1 MMAKKDRLP
10 GWGSSGFGPTF
21 VSEGSGSSGQVDTE
35 MVISEDSNAPMRK
48 CISLNYPIHDGFAVP
63 IQALPLSK
71 MSSSQRKD
79 LVLRLRAELERIRN
93 LQKRVE
99 TQRTNVVSVSSSSD
113 ILSCSNAQQNGPL
126 LENIKKSSGLT
137 SGSGKKV
144 HSSDPKRQGLNRS
157 TSGKFESARQASA
170 TPSALNAALMK
181 QCEGL
186 LKKLMEHQHGWVFNT
201 PVDVVKFNI
210 PDYFTV
216 IKNPMDLGTIKSKIA
231 SSQYS
236 SPLDFVADVR
246 LTFSNAMTYNQPG
259 NDVHSMADTL
269 RKFFEIRWKV
279 IEKKLPK
286 ASQPSLEKS
295 SLHEEKEAIKPLP
308 PSKKRKI
315 VSVPQDVIPPPVKRT
330 MTVEEKHKL
339 SRDLEASLGDLP
351 DKIVVF
357 LKEQFSNGMDTEED
371 EIEIDIDN
379 LSSDALFT
387 LQKLLDDHLQEKQK
401 NKTTA
406 EPCEIE
412 VLNDSGPSNS
422 SLQLCKG
429 NDPADDDVDIGGN
442 EPPVSSYPPVEIEKD
457 VGCRPNAC
465 ISPGSSS
472 GSSDSESE
480 LDGNKASTLAKRPK
494 ENSGPGEHLDEKTE
508 SLSGL
513 DQLEQI
519 IQKPNSVESD
529 CHHDGESALNERQLS
544 PDKLYRAAL
553 LRNRFADT
561 ILKAREKTLNEGEK
575 GDPEKLRREREE
587 LEMQKRKEK
596 ARLQAEAK
604 AAEDARRRAEAK
616 AEAEAK
622 RKREL
627 EREAARQ
634 ALQKMEKTI
643 EINENSRFLEDLEL
657 LSAVPPEQLPSSV
670 DETSPDHSQDGLGS
684 FKFGGS
690 NPLEQLGLYMKVDEE
705 EEEGEPPS
713 MPNIMADV
721 EEGEID

>member
-1 MMAKKDRLP
+1 MMAKKGRLP
-10 GWGSSGFGPTF
+10 GWGSSGLGPTY
-21 VSEGSGSSGQVDTE
+21 VSEGSGSSGQVDAE
-35 MVISEDSNAPMRK
+35 IFVSEGSSAPMRK
-48 CISLNYPIHDGFAVP
+48 CISLNYPMHDGFAVP

-79 LVLRLRAELERIRN
+79 LVLRLRDELERIRS

-99 TQRTNVVSVSSSSD
+99 MQRTNVVAVSSSSD
-113 ILSCSNAQQNGPL
+113 ILSCSNPQNGPSV
-126 LENIKKSSGLT
+126 ENLKKSSGLT
-137 SGSGKKV
+137 SGSGRKANP
-144 HSSDPKRQGLNRS
+144 SDPKRHGWNRS
-157 TSGKFESARQASA
+157 TSGKFESASQALV
-170 TPSALNAALMK
+170 TPSASNAIVMK
-181 QCEGL
+181 QCDGL

-231 SSQYS
+231 SSEYS
-236 SPLDFVADVR
+236 SPLDFAADVR

-259 NDVHSMADTL
+259 NDVHFMADTL
-269 RKFFEIRWKV
+269 CKFFEVRWKV
-279 IEKKLPK
+279 IEKKLTK
-286 ASQPSLEKS
+286 TSQPSQEKS
-295 SLHEEKEAIKPLP
+295 SLREEKEAIKPLP
-308 PSKKRKI
+308 PTKRRKI
-315 VSVPQDVIPPPVKRT
+315 VTVPQEVMPHPEKRT
-330 MTVEEKHKL
+330 MTEEEKHKL

-351 DKIVVF
+351 DKIVEF
-357 LKEQFSNGMDTEED
+357 LKEQFSNGMDGGED

-387 LQKLLDDHLQEKQK
+387 LQKLLDDHLQDKQK

-429 NDPADDDVDIGGN
+429 NDPADDEVDIGGN
-442 EPPVSSYPPVEIEKD
+442 EPPVSSYPSVEIEKD
-457 VGCRPNAC
+457 VVHRSNTCL
-465 ISPGSSS
+465 SPGRSR

-480 LDGNKASTLAKRPK
+480 SDGAKASTSGKQPK
-494 ENSGPGEHLDEKTE
+494 ENSCPGEHLDEKTE
-508 SLSGL
+508 SVSGL

-519 IQKPNSVESD
+519 FQKPNSVESD

-616 AEAEAK
+616 VEAEAK

-643 EINENSRFLEDLEL
+643 EINENSRFLKDLEL
-657 LSAVPPEQLPSSV
+657 LSAVPPEQLPSP

-690 NPLEQLGLYMKVDEE
+690 NPLEQLGLYMKLDEE

-713 MPNIMADV
+713 VPIIAEDV